1 MKTIPFGYKLIN
13 GKAEINDIE
22 ASILHQFF
30 TDYLSGLSLTNAA
43 KKAGFTCR
51 HCSAKRILMNKHYLG
66 DDFYP
71 AIISPDMFKQAECE
85 IQKRAAQL
93 GRLNRKGKDRRIVVP
108 THFKMPSTTN
118 MEFKDFFDEAQYMY
132 GLIEE
137 DEHDEK

>member
-1 MKTIPFGYKLIN
+1 MKTIPFGYELIN
-13 GKAEINDIE
+13 GKAEINDTE

-43 KKAGFTCR
+43 KKAGFTCS
-51 HCSAKRILMNKHYLG
+51 HGSAKRILMNKHYLG

-71 AIISPDMFKQAECE
+71 AIISPDIFKQAEYE

-93 GRLNRKGKDRRIVVP
+93 GRLNRKGKGRRIVVP

-118 MEFKDFFDEAQYMY
+118 MEFKDFFNEAQYLY

>member
-1 MKTIPFGYKLIN
+1 
-13 GKAEINDIE
+13 
-22 ASILHQFF
+22 
-30 TDYLSGLSLTNAA
+30 
-43 KKAGFTCR
+43 
-51 HCSAKRILMNKHYLG
+51 MNKHYLG

-71 AIISPDMFKQAECE
+71 AIISPNIFKQAEYE

-93 GRLNRKGKDRRIVVP
+93 GRLNRKGKGRRIVVP

-118 MEFKDFFDEAQYMY
+118 MEFKDFFEEAQYIY

>member
-1 MKTIPFGYKLIN
+1 MKTIPFGYELIN
-13 GKAEINDIE
+13 GKAEINDTE

-43 KKAGFTCR
+43 KKAGFTCS

-71 AIISPDMFKQAECE
+71 AIISPDIFKQAECE

-93 GRLNRKGKDRRIVVP
+93 GRLNRKGKGRSIMVP
-108 THFKMPSTTN
+108 THFIMPPTTN
-118 MEFKDFFDEAQYMY
+118 MEFKDFFEEAQYMY

>member
-85 IQKRAAQL
+85 IKKRAAQL